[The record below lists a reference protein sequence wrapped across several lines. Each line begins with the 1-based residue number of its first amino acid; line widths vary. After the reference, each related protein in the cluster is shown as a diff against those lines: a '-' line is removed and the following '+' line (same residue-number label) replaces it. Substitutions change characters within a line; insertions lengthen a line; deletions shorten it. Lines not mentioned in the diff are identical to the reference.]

1 MAAFVAGVA
10 AVPSSRFAVSTSSN
24 TFCRTER
31 HSQLSFAASPAMGD
45 NNIAFF
51 GRKFEAAPAAV
62 SALPASAMTISASK
76 DEGNGA
82 GFTFKAETL
91 NGRLA
96 MLGFVAAL
104 LTEVATGQG
113 TLHFLNL
120 LQ

>member
-24 TFCRTER
+24 VCSASSRR
-31 HSQLSFAASPAMGD
+31 QLSFAASPAMGD